1 MIRVTC
7 HAAIPENFPANREK
21 MAKETLD
28 LTAAKA
34 FFDAPEYL
42 ADLGKRVYHASTE
55 SVRGLACLAGL
66 LRAYG
71 LTPPVRL
78 ARNEAG
84 RPYFPDYPAL
94 DFNITHT
101 KGNAFCVLSD
111 EGRVGIDAESIR
123 DMKDAPRVADRF
135 FSEGERQMEFFTAW
149 TRKESYLKYLGDG
162 FSVPGGIAAID
173 TTMQPGIAFHT
184 RELAGCRV
192 TVCTDVGKQVDWA
205 APVG

>member
-7 HAAIPENFPANREK
+7 HSAIPAHRAGT
-21 MAKETLD
+21 AKATSEIA
-28 LTAAKA
+28 AAKA
-34 FFDAPEYL
+34 YFDAPEYL
-42 ADLGKRVYHASTE
+42 ADLEERVCNASAE
-55 SVRGLACLAGL
+55 SCRGLACLAAL
-66 LRAYG
+66 LRTYG
-71 LTPPVRL
+71 LTPPFRL

-84 RPYFPDYPAL
+84 RPYLPDYPAL

-101 KGNAFCVLSD
+101 KGIAFCVLSD
-111 EGRVGIDAESIR
+111 EGRVGIDAEFIR
-123 DMKDAPRVADRF
+123 DMKDSPRVAARF
-135 FSEGERQMEFFTAW
+135 FSGGERQMEFFTAW

-192 TVCTDVGKQVDWA
+192 TVCTDEGKQVDWA
-205 APVG
+205 APIG